1 MLLLSSDRDQINP
14 FLPKR
19 KTDFKTFV
27 NSINWSELDLKE
39 AEEKLTHGTH
49 VTRCLKRGG
58 VPAQVR
64 AQWPFK
70 NLNAANRTQTLTTTK
85 NDISYILLW
94 MFSSFSLYTLLCLF
108 LKISADLCLCF
119 QAFKLKTGYPDAEP
133 YKVPEDSC
141 PRMLS
146 QRTPQTVEA
155 STSVS
160 SGASTSYISITCIVL
175 AIIRQIFTK

>member
-1 MLLLSSDRDQINP
+1 MTIIFFGCVCIYLITCLHYSEDNMLLLSSDRDQINP

-64 AQWPFK
+64 AQ
-70 NLNAANRTQTLTTTK
+70 
-85 NDISYILLW
+85 
-94 MFSSFSLYTLLCLF
+94 
-108 LKISADLCLCF
+108 
-119 QAFKLKTGYPDAEP
+119 
-133 YKVPEDSC
+133 
-141 PRMLS
+141 
-146 QRTPQTVEA
+146 
-155 STSVS
+155 
-160 SGASTSYISITCIVL
+160 
-175 AIIRQIFTK
+175 